1 MLEAIRS
8 SSEIMSQ
15 LAGGNPPLHEAVRCA
30 STFYSAGYVSSQ
42 ATASAMDT
50 IQTPAVCFVH
60 EHAFDIDFPN
70 VGRSGDTDRMSQLM
84 REMHT
89 AREAD
94 AASRRQVSCCPR
106 VLRAF
111 WTQVSWS
118 LPTL

>member
-15 LAGGNPPLHEAVRCA
+15 LAGGNPPLHEAVRW
-30 STFYSAGYVSSQ
+30 TFTRHLANSVWCSSRHQ
-42 ATASAMDT
+42 QWVRYCTSCVLCTRAA
-50 IQTPAVCFVH
+50 FV
-60 EHAFDIDFPN
+60 IGFPD
-70 VGRSGDTDRMSQLM
+70 VDRSGDTDRMSQLM

-94 AASRRQVSCCPR
+94 AASRRQVNCCPR
-106 VLRAF
+106 APQAF
-111 WTQVSWS
+111 WSQLSWS

>member
-1 MLEAIRS
+1 VRVHIPLGRLCAV
-8 SSEIMSQ
+8 
-15 LAGGNPPLHEAVRCA
+15 AGQDFSNGSDA
-30 STFYSAGYVSSQ
+30 
-42 ATASAMDT
+42 
-50 IQTPAVCFVH
+50 TPAVCFVH
-60 EHAFDIDFPN
+60 EHAFVIGFPD

-94 AASRRQVSCCPR
+94 AASRRQVSCCPQ